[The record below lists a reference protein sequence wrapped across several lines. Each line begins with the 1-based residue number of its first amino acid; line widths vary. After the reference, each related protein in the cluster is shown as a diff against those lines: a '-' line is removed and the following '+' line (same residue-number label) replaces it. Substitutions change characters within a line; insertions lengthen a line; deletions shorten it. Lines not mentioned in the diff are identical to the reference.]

1 MTISTAPTTSTAAG
15 MPWPTRV
22 PLIAILRGITPD
34 EAVAHTRA
42 LLDAGFE
49 CIEIPTN
56 SPAWERSVRAVSDYA
71 GARAM
76 VGAGT
81 VLEMSQVR
89 ALKAAGGRIAVAPD
103 TCPDVIMQVVRE
115 GMIALPGAMTAS
127 EIFTARRAGAHG
139 VKIFPAASLGPSYVR
154 ALRAVVPE
162 EFPLFAVGGVT
173 PENLEVW
180 LASGC
185 RGAGLGSDLYK
196 PGQSSADTA
205 TRATAFIQAWHSSL
219 KKAS

>member
-1 MTISTAPTTSTAAG
+1 MTIPTAATISTAATP
-15 MPWPTRV
+15 PWPMAV
-22 PLIAILRGITPD
+22 PLIAILRGIHPE
-34 EAVAHTRA
+34 EAVAHARA

-56 SPAWERSVRAVSDYA
+56 SPAWERSVRAVSDFA
-71 GARAM
+71 GVRAL

-81 VLEMSQVR
+81 VLEVAQVR

-103 TCPDVIMQVVRE
+103 TCPGVIEHAVHE
-115 GMIALPGAMTAS
+115 GMVALPGAMTAS

-139 VKIFPAASLGPSYVR
+139 VKIFPAASLGPDYVR
-154 ALRAVVPE
+154 ALRAVVPGD
-162 EFPLFAVGGVT
+162 FPLFAVGGVT
-173 PENLEVW
+173 PDNLQGW

-205 TRATAFIQAWHSSL
+205 ARATAFIRAWHSSIR
-219 KKAS
+219 KTS